1 MCTPYSRA
9 IEAAPRPAPSPSAAR
24 PSRTEIPMPPAHDA
38 PKKMLDRRVAKRW
51 TAPLTAGGWTPV
63 SDFFLLN
70 YHCLKPEMTSA
81 EAMFVIQLM
90 HHKRDEHP
98 PFPGF
103 KGLAKRMGVGV
114 GTARAYAR
122 SLETKKYLRREKR
135 VQETNK
141 FHLEPLFEALEKLK
155 ATKESKSS
163 KSKATRAAPAEGA
176 DTTA

>member
-1 MCTPYSRA
+1 M
-9 IEAAPRPAPSPSAAR
+9 PA
-24 PSRTEIPMPPAHDA
+24 THDA
-38 PKKMLDRRVAKRW
+38 AKTRPDRSVAKRW
-51 TAPLTAGGWTPV
+51 TSTIASGGWTPV

-70 YHCLKPEMTSA
+70 YHRLNPEMTSA

-90 HHKRDEHP
+90 HHKRDENP
-98 PFPGF
+98 PYPGF

-141 FHLEPLFEALEKLK
+141 FHLEPLFEAIEKLM

-163 KSKATRAAPAEGA
+163 KSKASKAAQSAAG
-176 DTTA
+176 DTAP

>member
-1 MCTPYSRA
+1 MPASHDTA
-9 IEAAPRPAPSPSAAR
+9 KTRP
-24 PSRTEIPMPPAHDA
+24 
-38 PKKMLDRRVAKRW
+38 DRSVAKRW
-51 TAPLTAGGWTPV
+51 TSTIAAGGWTPV

-70 YHCLKPEMTSA
+70 YHRLNPEMPSA

-90 HHKRDEHP
+90 HHKRDENP

-122 SLETKKYLRREKR
+122 SLQTKKYLHREKR

-141 FHLEPLFEALEKLK
+141 FHLEPLFEALEKLM
-155 ATKESKSS
+155 AEQKS
-163 KSKATRAAPAEGA
+163 AVNRAAKVADGTEAAESA
-176 DTTA
+176 AEA